1 MTGLAEAI
9 ERELRALGDPER
21 AAAAKLYLKS
31 DLVFIGVRA
40 PQLRSVLR
48 ACLAEHGRLDR
59 TRLLLAVNTL
69 WSKGIF
75 ELRAAAVELLEKHA
89 RLLAPADIELVER
102 LLRESNTWA
111 LVDGLAPC
119 VAGPLI
125 DRVPE
130 LEANLDR
137 WAEDESFW
145 LRRAALLVH
154 LLPLRRGQGN
164 FDRFAR
170 YADAMLSER
179 EFFIRKAIGWILRET
194 GKKRPELV
202 VEFLRPRIGR
212 ASGITVRE
220 AVKYLPA
227 TDRRSLRAAAK

>member
-1 MTGLAEAI
+1 MNRLAEAV
-9 ERELRALGDPER
+9 ERKLWDLGDPER
-21 AAAAKLYLKS
+21 AAGAKRYLKS
-31 DLVFIGVRA
+31 DLEFMGVRA
-40 PQLRSVLR
+40 PQLRSVLK
-48 ACLAEHGRLDR
+48 ACLAEHRRLDR
-59 TRLLLAVNTL
+59 PALLSTVNAL
-69 WSKGIF
+69 WSRGIF
-75 ELRAAAVELLEKHA
+75 ELKAAAVELLESHVQ
-89 RLLAPADIELVER
+89 LLRPADIELVES
-102 LLRESNTWA
+102 LLRDSKTWA

-125 DRVPE
+125 DRYPE
-130 LEANLDR
+130 LEAYPDQ

-179 EFFIRKAIGWILRET
+179 EFFIRKAIGWVLRET

-202 VEFLRPRIGR
+202 VEFLGPRIRR
-212 ASGITVRE
+212 ASGVTIRE
-220 AVKYLPA
+220 AVKYLSA
-227 TDRRSLRAAAK
+227 ADRRTLRATTN